1 MAPWSNMKLL
11 TLVSQLKSNVQATVI
26 AYPPSGGG
34 NHLKNLLCLSNTFAN
49 SSDLN
54 LEPYKK
60 GNREVHSTG
69 GRNMNEYRMSEA
81 VISSGDFILHGHY
94 GELALYRETINNI
107 QNKRFVIVT
116 IDTGHDRRL
125 LNDRQIRLGQRSHEY
140 YLHEEQ
146 YFLYQPTMY
155 STYFTGQESA
165 IFSFPLTEL
174 WHPVI
179 NYTTTWDRLNSFLG
193 INIDLAQAQQLHDQ
207 WRSNNN
213 LSDYYSFKGK

>member
-1 MAPWSNMKLL
+1 MN
-11 TLVSQLKSNVQATVI
+11 ATII
-26 AYPPSGGG
+26 AYPPAGGG
-34 NHLKNLLCLSNTFAN
+34 NHLKNLLCLSGAFAN

-54 LEPYKK
+54 LEPYKT

-69 GRNMNEYRMSEA
+69 GRNMNEYRVA
-81 VISSGDFILHGHY
+81 DALASSGDFILHGHY

-116 IDTGHDRRL
+116 IDTTQDRAKL
-125 LNDRQIRLGQRSHEY
+125 QERQNQLGQHSHAY

-146 YFLYQPTMY
+146 YFLYQSAMY
-155 STYFTGQESA
+155 STYFTGQEPA

-179 NYTTTWDRLNSFLG
+179 NYTATWDRLNSFLG

-213 LSDYYSFKGK
+213 FIKYI